1 MKRVIIGSLLVTLC
15 HAALRRFE
23 LNINY
28 KDINPDCHSR
38 SFRVPTINGLFPG
51 PTLYATQGDEVE
63 ILVRNRLPNANTSIH
78 YHGIRQ
84 IGSTESDGVP
94 GVTQDAI
101 TPGSTFVHRFLLH
114 QQAGTYFYH
123 AHVGLQDDSVQG
135 AFIIYESSEADPNA
149 HKSIEKRSC
158 KDKGSSSDDDV
169 EFSDIGDYDLAYDHS
184 HSRHHYHH
192 DHYYDNSRVYN
203 QVADSYDDEENYDY
217 DEDYDPA
224 YVTPKIYKQKRQL
237 RAGPYTYQKD
247 LILQLSEWW
256 HDELDSRQDY
266 YMGSVFKYDHGSD
279 SILIN
284 GRTVHDPSE
293 TSKETCPG
301 YTTFDVEPNTVYRL
315 RIIGGNTFR
324 TLALAIKHHNMTLI
338 EVDGELVHPYE
349 TSFLEVTPGQRFSVL
364 FRTGDYT
371 PGMVFAIGT
380 SYLWRQ
386 RGRGITE
393 NGFGYIRYVE
403 REREDNVSYLFKP
416 LTTGGNSRKKGNHQ
430 WNGKKGK
437 RADEGHHNRHN
448 NGKSSGGGWGGKG
461 GGGGGGWGNHHRP
474 QPFIEELPTFPKLDR
489 PDWLW
494 HNIAP
499 LAGRD
504 PMLDEMNVRTI
515 KLHTTMNQMSDNTT
529 RYLVNHRV
537 NPDRHIP
544 AIHHYRH
551 FRHHH
556 HKRAT
561 DEYDDNYY
569 TDLHTYRIAYN
580 ETVDLVFQN
589 SKNRDGGCLLHP
601 WHTHGH
607 SHYVIASGPGDYN
620 HTLHKHVRNFK
631 HPLYKD
637 TSVAYPYFSN
647 DGSEGCGWTKVRIK
661 ADNPGFWAVHCHI
674 TTHMI
679 QGKMIVLEEAPD
691 LISRFSLYNRQ

>member
-1 MKRVIIGSLLVTLC
+1 MKRLIIGSLLFTLC

-38 SFRVPTINGLFPG
+38 SFRVPTINGHFPG
-51 PTLYATQGDEVE
+51 PTLYATQGDEIE
-63 ILVRNRLPNANTSIH
+63 ILVRNSLPNANTSIH

-149 HKSIEKRSC
+149 HKSIEKRS
-158 KDKGSSSDDDV
+158 S
-169 EFSDIGDYDLAYDHS
+169 
-184 HSRHHYHH
+184 
-192 DHYYDNSRVYN
+192 
-203 QVADSYDDEENYDY
+203 
-217 DEDYDPA
+217 
-224 YVTPKIYKQKRQL
+224 
-237 RAGPYTYQKD
+237 GPYTYQKD
-247 LILQLSEWW
+247 LVLQLSEWW

-403 REREDNVSYLFKP
+403 REREDN
-416 LTTGGNSRKKGNHQ
+416 
-430 WNGKKGK
+430 
-437 RADEGHHNRHN
+437 
-448 NGKSSGGGWGGKG
+448 
-461 GGGGGGWGNHHRP
+461 
-474 QPFIEELPTFPKLDR
+474 PFIEELPTFPKLDR

-529 RYLVNHRV
+529 RYLVNHRI

-620 HTLHKHVRNFK
+620 HTLHKHIRNFK
-631 HPLYKD
+631 YPLYKD

>member
-1 MKRVIIGSLLVTLC
+1 MKRLIIGSLLFTLC

-38 SFRVPTINGLFPG
+38 SFRVPTINGHFPG
-51 PTLYATQGDEVE
+51 PTLYATQGDEIE
-63 ILVRNRLPNANTSIH
+63 ILVRNSLPNANTSIH

-101 TPGSTFVHRFLLH
+101 TPGSTF
-114 QQAGTYFYH
+114 
-123 AHVGLQDDSVQG
+123 
-135 AFIIYESSEADPNA
+135 
-149 HKSIEKRSC
+149 
-158 KDKGSSSDDDV
+158 
-169 EFSDIGDYDLAYDHS
+169 
-184 HSRHHYHH
+184 
-192 DHYYDNSRVYN
+192 
-203 QVADSYDDEENYDY
+203 
-217 DEDYDPA
+217 
-224 YVTPKIYKQKRQL
+224 
-237 RAGPYTYQKD
+237 
-247 LILQLSEWW
+247 
-256 HDELDSRQDY
+256 
-266 YMGSVFKYDHGSD
+266 
-279 SILIN
+279 
-284 GRTVHDPSE
+284 

-393 NGFGYIRYVE
+393 NGF
-403 REREDNVSYLFKP
+403 
-416 LTTGGNSRKKGNHQ
+416 
-430 WNGKKGK
+430 
-437 RADEGHHNRHN
+437 
-448 NGKSSGGGWGGKG
+448 
-461 GGGGGGWGNHHRP
+461 
-474 QPFIEELPTFPKLDR
+474 
-489 PDWLW
+489 
-494 HNIAP
+494 
-499 LAGRD
+499 
-504 PMLDEMNVRTI
+504 
-515 KLHTTMNQMSDNTT
+515 
-529 RYLVNHRV
+529 
-537 NPDRHIP
+537 
-544 AIHHYRH
+544 
-551 FRHHH
+551 
-556 HKRAT
+556 
-561 DEYDDNYY
+561 
-569 TDLHTYRIAYN
+569 DLHTYRIAYN

-620 HTLHKHVRNFK
+620 HTLHKHIRNFK
-631 HPLYKD
+631 YPLYKD